1 MTTSEFYERM
11 TAVRTVLVGTFPPRR
26 SQMAFLS
33 ATFTDA
39 ICQEFAIHAMR
50 AIAIA
55 HVVGDATMTPDDV
68 VAWLEAQTTNYRPLC
83 TLVQS
88 EWLSGDRIDTAL
100 RSIVSQFA
108 HGLGVLTPTEKAN
121 KAKWDRESETMY
133 EVNKNATKG
142 TQRNE

>member
-1 MTTSEFYERM
+1 
-11 TAVRTVLVGTFPPRR
+11 
-26 SQMAFLS
+26 
-33 ATFTDA
+33 
-39 ICQEFAIHAMR
+39 MR

-68 VAWLEAQTTNYRPLC
+68 VAWLEAQTLNYRPLC

-88 EWLSGDRIDTAL
+88 EWLSPDRIDSAL

-121 KAKWDRESETMY
+121 KAKWDREQSASCRTALHVAWDKIPTFPTASNTTKE
-133 EVNKNATKG
+133 NAH
-142 TQRNE
+142 E